1 MSTTHERYG
10 ALLDTIYAA
19 AVDPSQ
25 WPEALTRASDYLGAV
40 GGALIY
46 HAPPPGRGFAVLGRL
61 SEELAA
67 LYWQQYAGRDPWV
80 IAMKNFAFDR
90 PIAPSRLVEMS
101 VIRRTGYYADILQP
115 SGIEDLLAVSIR
127 PLAAKGGVGGFSFGL
142 SERAVERTDERLRRL
157 GRLLPHLSRAVD
169 ASLQLGRYADGS
181 RQLARV
187 LGGMQNPALLLDA
200 RGRITYANAGAEA
213 LLAMNDGLA
222 VTRGVDLC
230 LTAAL
235 PAETAALKRALG
247 EALSVA
253 NGEDR
258 ALQAPLRLT
267 QPSGRAPLLIIPVP
281 LPPPA
286 FAMWE
291 LVESARAMVI
301 VIDPEAGSLPV
312 VEGAQAAFG
321 LTAAEARVAAL
332 VGGGLSGPQS
342 AAALGVSPETVK
354 THLARCFAKTG
365 VHSQA
370 ELARLLAAL
379 PRPAT
384 S

>member
-1 MSTTHERYG
+1 MSTTHGRYS

-19 AVDPSQ
+19 AADPTI
-25 WPEALTRASDYLGAV
+25 WPEALTCASDYLGAN
-40 GGALIY
+40 GGMLIY
-46 HAPPPGRGFAVLGRL
+46 HAPVEGHGFTVLGRL

-67 LYWQQYAGRDPWV
+67 IFWQRYAGRDPWTL
-80 IAMKNFAFDR
+80 AMKGVPFDR
-90 PIAPSRLVEMS
+90 PTAMNSLVDKG
-101 VIRRTGYYADILQP
+101 VIRRTGFYADVLRP
-115 SGIEDLLAVSIR
+115 SGFDDMLNVSLKELGIN
-127 PLAAKGGVGGFSFGL
+127 GGTGGFGFGL
-142 SERAVERTDERLRRL
+142 TERGAERTAEGLRRL
-157 GRLLPHLSRAVD
+157 GRLLPHLSRALD
-169 ASLQLGRYADGS
+169 ASLQLGRHADGS
-181 RQLARV
+181 RQLTRV
-187 LGGMQNPALLLDA
+187 LGSMPNAALLLDA
-200 RGRITYANAGAEA
+200 SGRITYANAGAEA

-222 VTRGVDLC
+222 VARGGGLR
-230 LTAAL
+230 LAAVL
-235 PAETAALKRALG
+235 PAETAALQRALS

-267 QPSGRAPLLIIPVP
+267 RPSGRAPLLIIPVP

-312 VEGAQAAFG
+312 VEGVQAAFG
-321 LTAAEARVAAL
+321 LTPAEARVAAL
-332 VGGGLSGPQS
+332 VGRGLSGPQS
-342 AAALGVSPETVK
+342 AAALGISPETVK

-365 VHSQA
+365 LHSQA
-370 ELARLLAAL
+370 ELARLLATL
-379 PRPAT
+379 PRPAP